1 MGSEMCIRDRDYPLP
16 FWGMLVT
23 NLIFPFFVLMNS
35 DYKRVPIFIVM
46 AGIIILIGHY
56 MDVYM
61 MIMPATVIDRYG
73 FGIAEF
79 SSILIFLGLFLLIVF
94 YALSKE
100 ELLAKRNPLIKESE
114 NFHY

>member
-1 MGSEMCIRDRDYPLP
+1 
-16 FWGMLVT
+16 
-23 NLIFPFFVLMNS
+23 
-35 DYKRVPIFIVM
+35 
-46 AGIIILIGHY
+46 
-56 MDVYM
+56 

-94 YALSKE
+94 YSISKE
-100 ELLAKRNPLIKESE
+100 ELLAKGNPMIKESE